1 MKIKFIV
8 IFSLLIFLSCKNNK
22 TEMKQEV
29 DTRGYIVKVGDVAPD
44 FEIEYPDGRRVMLSS
59 LRGKLV
65 MLQFTASW
73 CGVCRKEMPYLESEI
88 WQKNK
93 GNSNFVLL
101 GVDYKESKEVAVK
114 FAKDMNI
121 TYPMT
126 LDKDGEK
133 FDLFCGHDAGVT
145 RNVLIDK
152 DGEIV
157 LLTRLFEMQEFGNM
171 VLFIDKELDN
181 YNLHK

>member
-1 MKIKFIV
+1 
-8 IFSLLIFLSCKNNK
+8 
-22 TEMKQEV
+22 
-29 DTRGYIVKVGDVAPD
+29 
-44 FEIEYPDGRRVMLSS
+44 
-59 LRGKLV
+59 
-65 MLQFTASW
+65 
-73 CGVCRKEMPYLESEI
+73 
-88 WQKNK
+88 
-93 GNSNFVLL
+93 L
-101 GVDYKESKEVAVK
+101 GIDYKESKEVAVK